1 MSQSKSATIAPPG
14 ADVEPAFHG
23 ASVGYPRCSLTCTS
37 SVRRF
42 LSRSDGTTSVEYAVM
57 LAMIIA
63 AVISAIG
70 AVGGQSG
77 GMWANIQSALNTA
90 GFGS

>member
-1 MSQSKSATIAPPG
+1 MSQSTTIARQ
-14 ADVEPAFHG
+14 EPRAG
-23 ASVGYPRCSLTCTS
+23 TASELDQRFNVAVGMSGCLDRRCGCFF
-37 SVRRF
+37 RR
-42 LSRSDGTTSVEYAVM
+42 SEGTTSVEYAVM

-77 GMWANIQSALNTA
+77 GLWANIQAQLSTA